1 MASYGERPASRSTQA
16 ASSSVQAGNIS
27 PNSINAAGLF
37 NRQPAPA
44 KLSVPQKDLLVF
56 FRQLSVILQSGVAIA
71 QGMVLISENMT
82 NKKLAHAVQTIA
94 GRLTAGEEL
103 STTLRQ
109 YPKVFKPI
117 AIGLIEA
124 GEAGGILESVLD
136 RIALLMEEQAKI
148 RGQLIGAM
156 VYPVI
161 VLVLAVSV
169 SLGLLIF
176 IVPRF
181 QVMFESMGAELPA
194 LTSVM
199 LALSKIVTS
208 PYFALGGPGGVL
220 LFVLL
225 FNQYYSTAS
234 GRMTIDTNILKL
246 PLFGSLLLRTEM
258 AGLCDTLATLVNSG
272 IPIVDALERCES
284 ASSNAL
290 IKQTIRQ
297 GINRVMQG
305 EELNYGLGRNGVLP
319 KLVISMIKIGE
330 ETGQLS
336 FMLEK
341 LAVFYKREVD
351 SAVSSLTKAMEPTVV
366 FVVAGIV
373 GTIVIALYLPMFSMI
388 TNMRG

>member
-1 MASYGERPASRSTQA
+1 MASYGAKAADRSSKT
-16 ASSSVQAGNIS
+16 ASSASQAGKIS
-27 PNSINAAGLF
+27 ANSINAGGLF
-37 NRQPAPA
+37 NKHPVPAQ
-44 KLSVPQKDLLVF
+44 LSVPQKDLLVF

-71 QGMVLISENMT
+71 QGMVLIAENMT
-82 NKKLAHAVQTIA
+82 NRKLAHAVQTIA

-124 GEAGGILESVLD
+124 GETGGILENVLD

-169 SLGLLIF
+169 SLALLIF

-194 LTSVM
+194 LTSFM

-208 PYFALGGPGGVL
+208 PFFALGGPGGILVCIL
-220 LFVLL
+220 LFSK
-225 FNQYYSTAS
+225 YYSTAS
-234 GRMTIDTNILKL
+234 GRMIVDTNILKL

-297 GINRVMQG
+297 GIDRITQG

-373 GTIVIALYLPMFSMI
+373 GTIVISLYLPMFSMI

>member
-1 MASYGERPASRSTQA
+1 MARYGETKTNRIL
-16 ASSSVQAGNIS
+16 SSPSSNKSGENIS
-27 PNSINAAGLF
+27 RPSINLGSFL
-37 NRQPAPA
+37 NQQPTPA
-44 KLSVPQKDLLVF
+44 QLRIPQKDLLVF

-71 QGMVLISENMT
+71 QGMVLIAENMT
-82 NKKLAHAVQTIA
+82 NRKLAHAVQNIA

-103 STTLRQ
+103 SSTLRQ

-148 RGQLIGAM
+148 RGQLVGAM
-156 VYPVI
+156 VYPII

-194 LTSVM
+194 LTSTM
-199 LALSKIVTS
+199 LTLSKIVTS
-208 PYFALGGPGGVL
+208 PYFALGGPGGILIV
-220 LFVLL
+220 VMI
-225 FNQYYSTAS
+225 FNQYYKTTS
-234 GRMTIDTNILKL
+234 GRLTVDTNVLRL

-272 IPIVDALERCES
+272 IPIVEALERCES

-297 GINRVMQG
+297 GIDRVMQG
-305 EELNYGLGRNGVLP
+305 EELNYGLGRNRVLP
-319 KLVISMIKIGE
+319 KLVISTIKIGE
-330 ETGQLS
+330 ET
-336 FMLEK
+336 
-341 LAVFYKREVD
+341 D
-351 SAVSSLTKAMEPTVV
+351 
-366 FVVAGIV
+366 
-373 GTIVIALYLPMFSMI
+373 
-388 TNMRG
+388 N

>member
-1 MASYGERPASRSTQA
+1 
-16 ASSSVQAGNIS
+16 
-27 PNSINAAGLF
+27 
-37 NRQPAPA
+37 
-44 KLSVPQKDLLVF
+44 
-56 FRQLSVILQSGVAIA
+56 
-71 QGMVLISENMT
+71 MVLIAENMS
-82 NKKLAHAVQTIA
+82 NRKLAHAVQSIA

-103 STTLRQ
+103 SASLRQ

-156 VYPVI
+156 IYPVI

-194 LTSVM
+194 LTSTM
-199 LALSKIVTS
+199 LTLSKIVTS
-208 PYFALGGPGGVL
+208 PLFTLAGPAGSLIFIFL
-220 LFVLL
+220 LSK
-225 FNQYYSTAS
+225 YYGTAS
-234 GRMTIDTNILKL
+234 GRMIIDTNILKI

-290 IKQTIRQ
+290 VKKTIRQ
-297 GINRVMQG
+297 GIDRVMQG
-305 EELNYGLGRNGVLP
+305 EELNYGLSRSGVLP
-319 KLVISMIKIGE
+319 KLVIS
-330 ETGQLS
+330 
-336 FMLEK
+336 
-341 LAVFYKREVD
+341 
-351 SAVSSLTKAMEPTVV
+351 
-366 FVVAGIV
+366 
-373 GTIVIALYLPMFSMI
+373 
-388 TNMRG
+388 

>member
-1 MASYGERPASRSTQA
+1 MASYGGKPTDQTSPSA
-16 ASSSVQAGNIS
+16 ANKPTGKDAQRT
-27 PNSINAAGLF
+27 SIGSGGFF

-44 KLSVPQKDLLVF
+44 QLNVPQKDLLVF

-71 QGMVLISENMT
+71 QGMVLIAENMT
-82 NKKLAHAVQTIA
+82 NRRLAHAVQNIA

-103 STTLRQ
+103 STTLKQ

-194 LTSVM
+194 LTSTM
-199 LALSKIVTS
+199 LTLSKIVTS
-208 PYFALGGPGGVL
+208 PYFALGGPTGIL
-220 LFVLL
+220 LFLLL
-225 FNQYYSTAS
+225 FNQYYGTAS
-234 GRMTIDTNILKL
+234 GRMTVDRNILKL

-272 IPIVDALERCES
+272 IPIVEALERCES

-305 EELNYGLGRNGVLP
+305 DELNYGLGRSGVLP

-341 LAVFYKREVD
+341 LTVFYKREVEATV
-351 SAVSSLTKAMEPTVV
+351 SALTKAMEPAVI
-366 FVVAGIV
+366 FVVAAIV
-373 GTIVIALYLPMFSMI
+373 GTIVISLYLPMFSLI
-388 TNMRG
+388 TNMGN